1 MDMSE
6 PGRSRGEKTREALLN
21 AAETVFAEHGYDGAR
36 IDTIAEVS
44 GFNKT
49 LIFRY
54 FGDKPGLYAEVL
66 RRVDREINELQARLA
81 PMLEDETIAS
91 DAQRF
96 RTFLATGIGALFD
109 YLLEHPRFMRML
121 TWEMAEGWQ
130 TYAKIAQLLKID
142 DIDQSGTLLQP
153 LQSAGLLRSGFN
165 PILQLTMIMQICQA
179 YLASLPLYQMILPG
193 EDISSATALARARE
207 YIIDFVIHGI
217 MVDPQRNQGE
227 ENHKHTKAKND
238 ETA

>member
-1 MDMSE
+1 MNMSE
-6 PGRSRGEKTREALLN
+6 PGRSRGEKTRETILN

-36 IDTIAEVS
+36 VDTIAEVS

-54 FGDKPGLYAEVL
+54 FGDKLGLYAEVL
-66 RRVDREINELQARLA
+66 RRVNREINELQTRLA
-81 PMLEDETIAS
+81 SMLEDETIAS
-91 DAQRF
+91 NAQRF
-96 RTFLATGIGALFD
+96 RTFLETGIGALFD

-130 TYAKIAQLLKID
+130 TYAKIAQLLKIE
-142 DIDQSGTLLQP
+142 DIDQFETLFQP
-153 LQSAGLLRSGFN
+153 IQSAGLLRSGFN

-193 EDISSATALARARE
+193 EDVSSAAALARARE

-217 MVDPQRNQGE
+217 MVDPPKKPGRG
-227 ENHKHTKAKND
+227 KP
-238 ETA
+238 

>member
-1 MDMSE
+1 MSE
-6 PGRSRGEKTREALLN
+6 PGRSRGEKTREAILN
-21 AAETVFAEHGYDGAR
+21 AAEIVFAEHGYDGAR
-36 IDTIAEVS
+36 VDSIAEVS

-54 FGDKPGLYAEVL
+54 FGDKLGLYAEVL
-66 RRVDREINELQARLA
+66 RRVDREINELQTRLA

-91 DAQRF
+91 NAQRF
-96 RTFLATGIGALFD
+96 RTFLETGIGALFD

-121 TWEMAEGWQ
+121 TWEMAEGWR
-130 TYAKIAQLLKID
+130 TYAQIAQLLKIE
-142 DIDQSGTLLQP
+142 DIDQFEMLFQP
-153 LQSAGLLRSGFN
+153 IQSAGLLRSGFN

-193 EDISSATALARARE
+193 EDVSSATALARARE

-217 MVDPQRNQGE
+217 MVDPLEKPGRG
-227 ENHKHTKAKND
+227 
-238 ETA
+238 

>member
-1 MDMSE
+1 MSE
-6 PGRSRGEKTREALLN
+6 PGRRRGEKTREAILT
-21 AAETVFAEHGYDGAR
+21 AAEAVFAEHGYDGAR
-36 IDTIAEVS
+36 IDSIAEVS

-54 FGDKPGLYAEVL
+54 FGDKLGLYAAVL
-66 RRVDREINELQARLA
+66 RRVDREINELQTRLA
-81 PMLEDETIAS
+81 PMLEDETITS

-96 RTFLATGIGALFD
+96 RTFLETGIGALFD
-109 YLLEHPRFMRML
+109 YLLDHPRFMRML

-130 TYAKIAQLLKID
+130 TYAKIAQLLKIE
-142 DIDQSGTLLQP
+142 DIDQFETLFQP
-153 LQSAGLLRSGFN
+153 IQSAGLLRSGFN

-193 EDISSATALARARE
+193 EDVSSAAALARARE

-217 MVDPQRNQGE
+217 MVDPLEKPGRG
-227 ENHKHTKAKND
+227 KP
-238 ETA
+238 

>member
-1 MDMSE
+1 MSK
-6 PGRSRGEKTREALLN
+6 PGRSRGEKTREAILN

-36 IDTIAEVS
+36 VDTIAEVS

-54 FGDKPGLYAEVL
+54 FGDKLSLYAEVL
-66 RRVDREINELQARLA
+66 RRVDREINELQTRLA
-81 PMLEDETIAS
+81 PVLEDETIAFN
-91 DAQRF
+91 AQRF
-96 RTFLATGIGALFD
+96 RTVLETGIGALFD

-130 TYAKIAQLLKID
+130 TYAQIAQLLKIE
-142 DIDQSGTLLQP
+142 DIDQFETLFQP
-153 LQSAGLLRSGFN
+153 IQSAGLLRSGFN

-193 EDISSATALARARE
+193 ENVSSAAALARARE
-207 YIIDFVIHGI
+207 YIIDFVVHGI
-217 MVDPQRNQGE
+217 MVDPPEKPGGG
-227 ENHKHTKAKND
+227 
-238 ETA
+238 